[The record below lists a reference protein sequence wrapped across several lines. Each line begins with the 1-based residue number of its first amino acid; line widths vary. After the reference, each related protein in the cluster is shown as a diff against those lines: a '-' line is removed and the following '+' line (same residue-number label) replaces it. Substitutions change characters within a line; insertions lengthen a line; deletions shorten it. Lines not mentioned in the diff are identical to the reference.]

1 MMQEGMHPAMTAS
14 MEAVHSFFP
23 KSRLP
28 DGPLTEDDVALYMLL
43 VTYSDALDALPLE
56 FTRSFSDL
64 RELDAVLGCTCLCS
78 RSAPQLAH
86 AAPAEPRGND

>member
-78 RSAPQLAH
+78 RSAP
-86 AAPAEPRGND
+86 